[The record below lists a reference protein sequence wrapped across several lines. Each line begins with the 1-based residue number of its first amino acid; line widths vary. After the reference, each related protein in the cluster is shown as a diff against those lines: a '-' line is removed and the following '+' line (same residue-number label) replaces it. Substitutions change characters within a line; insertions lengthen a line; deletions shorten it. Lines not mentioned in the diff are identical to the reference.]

1 MKTYKTCSQTG
12 MLNGSK
18 TARGGEVEER
28 GEGEGKTEREKC
40 RLARGGEEEE
50 RGKCKTEG

>member
-1 MKTYKTCSQTG
+1 

-28 GEGEGKTEREKC
+28 GEGKTEREKC

-50 RGKCKTEG
+50 RGGTRVKG